1 MTTTRGD
8 DAPTTSPRHAVVGP
22 AGSDGTATT
31 ARAGTP
37 GDDPGPAGGFR
48 APPVADRTNLLRAR
62 LGDLAPI
69 DLDDLL
75 ALAALQTRVDRKYL
89 VPADAVP
96 VLLGRLPADAQVL
109 QIGATRL
116 FDYESV
122 YFDTPD
128 LLAYRLSA
136 TRRRRR
142 FKVRTRSYLD
152 SAQCWLEVKTRG
164 ARGATVKDRLPY
176 ELRDR
181 LDVGPGRWFVDGTLD
196 QRGVGVG
203 SPLSLHPTLVT
214 RYLRATLCLPR
225 TASRVT
231 VDTDL
236 AWHDGDRLLRLRR
249 LAVVETKNGST
260 ASDVDR
266 LLWAHGHR
274 PVRVSKYATGLAAL
288 RPELASHRWRRTL
301 HRLHAHGEP
310 SATP

>member
-1 MTTTRGD
+1 MTVTGRP
-8 DAPTTSPRHAVVGP
+8 APDVVWETST
-22 AGSDGTATT
+22 DGTAWT
-31 ARAGTP
+31 
-37 GDDPGPAGGFR
+37 
-48 APPVADRTNLLRAR
+48 PVAGATGPTL
-62 LGDLAPI
+62 
-69 DLDDLL
+69 
-75 ALAALQTRVDRKYL
+75 TVT
-89 VPADAVP
+89 ADAVP
-96 VLLGRLPADAQVL
+96 VLLARLPADAQVL

-176 ELRDR
+176 HLRDR

-196 QRGVGVG
+196 QRGVDVA
-203 SPLSLHPTLVT
+203 SPLPLHPTLVT

-310 SATP
+310 SSPA